1 MMQLIDGPAMGTYMV
16 RRAPDYLRAVVDKR
30 GRTDVLDLPADRPTD
45 SEVVHVYRRIGE
57 ASQIHLSMANR
68 RQSGFYVRAEYEW
81 MPDVPGERLREN
93 TAWRAWC
100 AEGGRND

>member
-1 MMQLIDGPAMGTYMV
+1 MMRLLDGPAEGTYLV
-16 RRAPDYLRAVVDKR
+16 KAAPEYLRAVVDKR
-30 GRTDVLDLPADRPTD
+30 GRPDVLDLPADRPTD

-81 MPDVPGERLREN
+81 MPDVPGEGLREN
-93 TAWRAWC
+93 AAWLEWC
-100 AEGGRND
+100 AKGEKK